1 MDEFKKKFM
10 EELAKYFDADRYSLQ
25 EMEVIKNNDRKLH
38 GICIAEHDSAYGVN
52 VYVEEV
58 YSIYQALLQEQ
69 EDIDPWDV
77 ILYGLVEQIEHKR
90 MVNSTVVSKEIA
102 DFYSCKN
109 NAFFVYLL

>member
-10 EELAKYFDADRYSLQ
+10 EELAKYFDADRYSRQ

-52 VYVEEV
+52 F
-58 YSIYQALLQEQ
+58 
-69 EDIDPWDV
+69 
-77 ILYGLVEQIEHKR
+77 
-90 MVNSTVVSKEIA
+90 TVVSKEIA